1 MRQIRWFSLL
11 IAAALLLASCQAG
24 GVAVSLE
31 SVLELDA
38 PVDSAA
44 HVISTGSTPSA
55 PAAAEPVSNECLNCH
70 VDKDLLIE
78 TARPEEAAAESESK
92 GVG

>member
-55 PAAAEPVSNECLNCH
+55 PAAAAVSNECLNCH

-78 TARPEEAAAESESK
+78 TARPEEAVAESESK